1 MDQIRVIHPQERETE
16 IASGTLTRVAGV
28 SKSLGGAQGI
38 HLAIGTIPP
47 GERSGAHVHLNCE
60 SAIYILSGRGR
71 MLAGEE
77 LDQEL
82 AFRPGDFIYV
92 PPGAPHQPVND
103 DPTEPLEMIVA
114 RNAPEEIV
122 EAYPRRE

>member
-1 MDQIRVIHPQERETE
+1 MDQVRVIHPQERETE
-16 IASGTLTRVAGV
+16 VASGALTRVAGV

-38 HLAIGTIPP
+38 HLAIGTVPP
-47 GERSGAHVHLNCE
+47 GTRSDAHVHLNCE

-71 MLAGEE
+71 MLVGER

-82 AFRPGDFIYV
+82 SFGPGDFIYV

-103 DPTEPLEMIVA
+103 DPTKPVEMIVA

-122 EAYPRRE
+122 EAYPPQD